1 MSYSSNFTIR
11 CTTFLSVEL
20 NDVLVQVM
28 WTDPYL
34 QIINMTTGGISV
46 GNKLYNNM
54 FMNTNTHSLDLNFNN
69 LQVSQVGRYTCGT
82 AFNEKNIE
90 TFIITRQYIVSVQG

>member
-11 CTTFLSVEL
+11 CTAFLSVEL

-46 GNKLYNNM
+46 GNRLYNNM
-54 FMNTNTHSLDLNFNN
+54 FMNTNTYSLDLNFNN
-69 LQVSQVGRYTCGT
+69 LQVSQVGRYTCGIP
-82 AFNEKNIE
+82 FNEKNIE